1 MSQVFATVQD
11 VYARA
16 KRGPVILV
24 SSEARFRTMLAGL
37 RPGLARKLGPEFST
51 TMSQVFY
58 APPEPG
64 PRHAFSSVVGWWR
77 RGKQTLP

>member
-1 MSQVFATVQD
+1 MRMSQVLTTVQD

-37 RPGLARKLGPEFST
+37 RPGLARKPARSISNHMSPAAENLPARFPT
-51 TMSQVFY
+51 T
-58 APPEPG
+58 
-64 PRHAFSSVVGWWR
+64 
-77 RGKQTLP
+77 